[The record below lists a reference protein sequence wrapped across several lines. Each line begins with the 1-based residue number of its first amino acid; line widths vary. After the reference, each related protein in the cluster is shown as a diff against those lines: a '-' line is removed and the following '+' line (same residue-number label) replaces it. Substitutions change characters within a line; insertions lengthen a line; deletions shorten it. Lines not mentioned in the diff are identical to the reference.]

1 MLLNKLYAIFLLY
14 LSSVISLLANLPEL
28 SSINPIEFDEVAQK
42 LVASNEATF
51 DFKNIRLKAD
61 VITYYKNYNLL
72 NARGGINFVSNNHR
86 LLSDDFALDV
96 QSNTFS
102 INNIKYGTWPYYI
115 SAKSGGGN

>member
-51 DFKNIRLKAD
+51 DFKNIRLKAE
-61 VITYYKNYNLL
+61 LL
-72 NARGGINFVSNNHR
+72 PIIRI
-86 LLSDDFALDV
+86 
-96 QSNTFS
+96 
-102 INNIKYGTWPYYI
+102 IIY
-115 SAKSGGGN
+115 